1 MSLDIQNSFADIFSS
16 TYVAW
21 RDVILNVD
29 HCTDCRPSAYLLTLL
44 LSRLSVIFSLLLSA
58 PVKEFWNSVSIWCSY
73 VVM

>member
-44 LSRLSVIFSLLLSA
+44 LSRLSVKCAGKRVLKFGQHLMQLRGYES
-58 PVKEFWNSVSIWCSY
+58 
-73 VVM
+73 